1 MDRDSEARLA
11 IKRDFA
17 AFLDAE
23 GAAGGSGGVYAAKIG
38 ALLSVPGGVPARGA
52 RLDVDLQDLA
62 GVAPDLHARLMDDP
76 ADCIPAFEEVR
87 NEIFERWKEKKEE
100 RSAGFEKEKATLRIH
115 RRLKRKK
122 RKRRA
127 RIGLCRLFFFF
138 LLFVVVVLLLSHTC
152 FPLFFFS
159 FLFTFRPSTRS
170 PARTT
175 PRPCRLTRGRASAS
189 DSRVRE
195 REREF

>member
-23 GAAGGSGGVYAAKIG
+23 GAGGGGVSAAGAGGLYAAKIG

-87 NEIFERWKEKKEE
+87 VQWRHRESMKNRQERGSE
-100 RSAGFEKEKATLRIH
+100 SAGDA
-115 RRLKRKK
+115 
-122 RKRRA
+122 
-127 RIGLCRLFFFF
+127 G
-138 LLFVVVVLLLSHTC
+138 
-152 FPLFFFS
+152 
-159 FLFTFRPSTRS
+159 
-170 PARTT
+170 
-175 PRPCRLTRGRASAS
+175 
-189 DSRVRE
+189 
-195 REREF
+195 

>member
-23 GAAGGSGGVYAAKIG
+23 GAGGGGASAAGAGGLYAAKIG

-87 NEIFERWKEKKEE
+87 DVV
-100 RSAGFEKEKATLRIH
+100 
-115 RRLKRKK
+115 
-122 RKRRA
+122 
-127 RIGLCRLFFFF
+127 FFK
-138 LLFVVVVLLLSHTC
+138 
-152 FPLFFFS
+152 
-159 FLFTFRPSTRS
+159 
-170 PARTT
+170 
-175 PRPCRLTRGRASAS
+175 G
-189 DSRVRE
+189 E
-195 REREF
+195 